1 MTENSTKEPSFE
13 GVYSNCLADPER
25 VKMAGLSDST
35 RAALFLKAKYEDLMN
50 SLIEYQDIGLKG
62 NQEELT
68 DAACE
73 AGRPLQIYIDKLV
86 LGAINESICFR
97 DWKDF

>member
-1 MTENSTKEPSFE
+1 MTENSTKKPSFE

-25 VKMAGLSDST
+25 VKAAGLSDGT
-35 RAALFLKAKYEDLMN
+35 RAALFLKAKYENLMHCI
-50 SLIEYQDIGLKG
+50 IEYQDLALLG
-62 NQEELT
+62 NQDKLT
-68 DAACE
+68 DELLAAGE
-73 AGRPLQIYIDKLV
+73 PLKAYIDSLV